1 MNIYKGHIIYT
12 PTPQAF
18 STIENGYIA
27 VDDKGLVIEV
37 SKERPASYPDI
48 PVTDFGDALLI
59 PAMNDMHV
67 HAPQYRNMGIA
78 MDKELLP
85 WLNQYTFPEESRF
98 KDIDYAYAIYTRFIH
113 DLWLNGTMRSV
124 VFATSDLRSTLLLC
138 RLFEKVGL
146 GAAVGL
152 VAMDRNCPKEL
163 QVPYEQF
170 ATDMAKL
177 VEDSKE
183 FSTVFPILTP
193 RFIPSCSP
201 ELLKTIS
208 RFVEQ
213 MHLPVQSHLSENR
226 AEVAWVKE
234 LEPES
239 SCYGDAYNHYGLF
252 GQTPTLMAHCCYT
265 EGEELELMRRNRVM
279 AVHCPMSNCNLGSG
293 IAPIRTLLQNEVDV
307 SLGSDVAG
315 GHSLNIFRVMQYAI
329 QMSKLRYAQSEGT
342 VPFLTLSEAFYMA
355 TKAGGA
361 YLFGSG
367 SFEKGYAFDALV
379 IDDKSL
385 NYSDPK
391 KGVMPYSL
399 PQRLER
405 FIYSGDEHTIVH
417 RFCGGKEIYEPKL

>member
-1 MNIYKGHIIYT
+1 MNIYKGHIIFT
-12 PTPQAF
+12 PTPQEF
-18 STIENGYIA
+18 SIIEDGYIV
-27 VDDKGLVIEV
+27 VDDKGLVVET
-37 SKERPASYPDI
+37 SKNRPASYPGI

-85 WLNQYTFPEESRF
+85 WLNQYTFPEELRF
-98 KDIDYAYAIYTRFIH
+98 KNIDYAQAIYTRFVH
-113 DLWLNGTMRSV
+113 DLWLNGTMRAV
-124 VFATSDLRSTLLLC
+124 VYATSDLRSTLLLC
-138 RLFEKVGL
+138 RLFENVGI

-163 QVPYEQF
+163 QVSYKQYAVELEQ
-170 ATDMAKL
+170 L
-177 VEDSKE
+177 VRESKE
-183 FSTVFPILTP
+183 LSMVSPILTP

-208 RFVEQ
+208 QFAQ
-213 MHLPVQSHLSENR
+213 QLHLPVQSHLSENR
-226 AEVAWVKE
+226 AEVAWVQE

-239 SCYGDAYNHYGLF
+239 SCYGDAYNRYGLF
-252 GQTPTLMAHCCYT
+252 GQTRTLMAHCCYT
-265 EGEELELMRRNRVM
+265 QGEELELMRRNHVM

-293 IAPIRTLLQNEVDV
+293 IAPIRTFLQNEVEV
-307 SLGSDVAG
+307 SLGSDVAA
-315 GHSLNIFRVMQYAI
+315 GHSLSIFRAMQYAL
-329 QMSKLRYAQSEGT
+329 QMSKLRYAQSEGK
-342 VPFLTLSEAFYMA
+342 VPFLTLSEVFYMA

-379 IDDKSL
+379 IDDKQL

-391 KGVMPYSL
+391 KGVMPYGL
-399 PQRLER
+399 QQRLER
-405 FIYSGDEHTIVH
+405 FIYSGDEHTIAH
-417 RFCGGKEIYEPKL
+417 RFCGGKEIYEPQL